1 MSHTLRPASALLA
14 NILKP
19 QLQLPVLSTASAKSV
34 IHRPRPVKRTAEQR
48 ELQDLRTRRR
58 AASRGYNFNR
68 QRANESEESQ
78 EEVNDKEVKECDGVP
93 SGEQQ
98 FGFRPYDRDAIDGAS
113 FEKKGGQR
121 STFSTPDADLFSP
134 APVPKHFP
142 RSIAPAAENLLPSLA
157 SSSHHQHARTCVG
170 MFTASPHSYTSPNVS
185 NHSLSALFE
194 KLELDA
200 RLDEVGSQD
209 GTAKV
214 GEALD
219 TPSATMRPSPRM
231 CEISELAAPH
241 PSTSPDAYKD
251 SSSNFER
258 DGYISASFNAAEHY
272 IRIVACGGSPSL
284 TPRSKTSCSPGGLPQ
299 PLTPRSSP
307 PLNRRSSSPLPEPSS
322 RSTTFRIHDE
332 SGYRTSYGA
341 SSFAMQPSSYSSES
355 SALGFQPRSST
366 AQNTFA
372 SSSLAR
378 VAYST
383 LHPPLQP
390 LTPLPPAPQGPGIP
404 PLRRIEA

>member
-1 MSHTLRPASALLA
+1 MSRTLRPASALPT
-14 NILKP
+14 NVLKP
-19 QLQLPVLSTASAKSV
+19 QLQLPVLSAASAKSV

-48 ELQDLRTRRR
+48 ELQDLRTSRR
-58 AASRGYNFNR
+58 AASRGYIFSR

-78 EEVNDKEVKECDGVP
+78 EEVNDKEVNECEGVP

-98 FGFRPYDRDAIDGAS
+98 IGLRPYDRDAIDGAS

-134 APVPKHFP
+134 APVPKHFA
-142 RSIAPAAENLLPSLA
+142 RSIAPAAENLLASLT
-157 SSSHHQHARTCVG
+157 SSSYHQHARACVG

-185 NHSLSALFE
+185 NHSLSALIE

-200 RLDEVGSQD
+200 RLDEVHSQD
-209 GTAKV
+209 GTAK
-214 GEALD
+214 
-219 TPSATMRPSPRM
+219 

-251 SSSNFER
+251 SSSNVER
-258 DGYISASFNAAEHY
+258 DGYISASFNAAEDY
-272 IRIVACGGSPSL
+272 IRIVACGGSPADPDRFSSPSL

-299 PLTPRSSP
+299 PLVPRSSP
-307 PLNRRSSSPLPEPSS
+307 PFNRRSAIPLPERSS
-322 RSTTFRIHDE
+322 RSPTFRIHDA
-332 SGYRTSYGA
+332 SGHRTSYGA
-341 SSFAMQPSSYSSES
+341 SSRAMQPSSYSSES
-355 SALGFQPRSST
+355 SALGFHPRSST

-372 SSSLAR
+372 SPSLAR

-383 LHPPLQP
+383 LHLPLQP
-390 LTPLPPAPQGPGIP
+390 LTPLPPAPTGPGIP
-404 PLRRIEA
+404 SLRRNEA